1 MVVEDLSGK
10 TKKIKIEKEG
20 GVIQVRAR
28 VLTQAR
34 RKATQ
39 VKKRAIQALAKTRVI
54 RAPVKTRALQVQVKT
69 KNQVRIRSLAPK
81 IRNQVQETMIDLVRT
96 KVTIISKEAI
106 LRKRTDRVQPQ
117 SHKIL
122 LKARTE

>member
-1 MVVEDLSGK
+1 VVVEDLRGK
-10 TKKIKIEKEG
+10 TKEIKIEKEG

-39 VKKRAIQALAKTRVI
+39 VKRRAIRALAKTRAI

-69 KNQVRIRSLAPK
+69 KNQVRI
-81 IRNQVQETMIDLVRT
+81 
-96 KVTIISKEAI
+96 
-106 LRKRTDRVQPQ
+106 
-117 SHKIL
+117 
-122 LKARTE
+122 